1 MVDNYKRY
9 IVKMIMRITDE
20 QTLKKLCIIIDRIF
34 VKNN

>member
-1 MVDNYKRY
+1 MADKYKRY

-20 QTLKKLCIIIDRIF
+20 QTLKKLCVIIDRIF